1 MKQKIQELFI
11 TAMKAKDENAK
22 AALSSLKA
30 KITEA
35 EKVNGQE
42 VTEAETLKV
51 ITTAI
56 KQRKQSYEAFTQAGR
71 EDLARKEHDE
81 MLVLESLMPK
91 QMTDAELNNA
101 VAEIVKEL
109 SGQSLPFK
117 AMIGKTVGAFNKK
130 YPGLAENARVQ
141 SVAEFFVDKVC

>member
-1 MKQKIQELFI
+1 
-11 TAMKAKDENAK
+11 MKAKDENAK

-42 VTEAETLKV
+42 ITEAETLKV

-91 QMTDAELNNA
+91 QMTDSELNDA
-101 VAEIVKEL
+101 VSEIVKEM
-109 SGQSLPFK
+109 SGQNLPFK

-130 YPGLAENARVQ
+130 YPGLAENSRVQ
-141 SVAEFFVDKVC
+141 EAAEFFVDRVC